1 MLKLTVSFV
10 LKISVG
16 NRKYKII
23 VLVVYIFT
31 IVQKCWSDIINH
43 YYDINS
49 LQGDALW
56 DILNSTK
63 FSSVTGET
71 TVETRRRG
79 RYPQTKRT
87 AVSCRNIINK

>member
-1 MLKLTVSFV
+1 MLK
-10 LKISVG
+10 IGVG

-23 VLVVYIFT
+23 YYVILNILIVYIFSV
-31 IVQKCWSDIINH
+31 VQKCQSHFINC
-43 YYDINS
+43 YYDIYS

-56 DILNSTK
+56 VILKSTK

-71 TVETRRRG
+71 TVETRSTG

-87 AVSCRNIINK
+87 AVSCRNITNK